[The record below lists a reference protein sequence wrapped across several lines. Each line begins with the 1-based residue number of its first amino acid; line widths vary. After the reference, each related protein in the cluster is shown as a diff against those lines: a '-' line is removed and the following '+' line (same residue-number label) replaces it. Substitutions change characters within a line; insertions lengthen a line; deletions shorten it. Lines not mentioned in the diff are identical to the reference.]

1 MSVVDEA
8 FTRRS
13 VGVDGQAPG
22 SAKPG
27 AERAEIKMTLT
38 TSIQA
43 LSRLKSR
50 LHRPARPA
58 PMTTMEWVRLA
69 PELMNEIEPDD
80 PLIGYLIQNPDV
92 TKVDRLPLDS
102 PAVRALRETGYRWSC
117 RSSARAS

>member
-1 MSVVDEA
+1 
-8 FTRRS
+8 
-13 VGVDGQAPG
+13 
-22 SAKPG
+22 
-27 AERAEIKMTLT
+27 MTLT

-102 PAVRALRETGYRWSC
+102 PAVRALRETGVSLVVPLVSQGELIGLLNLGPR
-117 RSSARAS
+117 RSDQGVFVA